1 MLKNDMPHVPVIL
14 QVTIGVVG
22 QNMENVVNHAV
33 EANGQDS
40 DKGLVDLVPLIESVN
55 PKIAI
60 LYRANQDQVDHF
72 VNITCI
78 MMIII
83 TLL

>member
-22 QNMENVVNHAV
+22 QNMENVVNHVV
-33 EANGQDS
+33 EVNVFVF
-40 DKGLVDLVPLIESVN
+40 DKGLVDLVPLIGSVN

-60 LYRANQDQVDHF
+60 LYLANQDQVDHF